1 MATRNREG
9 RKSVSIS
16 KDDEINVDLDLDGDV
31 EKKKSSYQTLLMKY
45 PFYVN
50 STQSAI
56 ISSSSVVVSQLLA
69 GNSKIDWSEVRTVA
83 FIGAFWITP
92 VLLIFYSKLH
102 RLPLGVMGK
111 LALDQLI
118 FSPLFT
124 VTIISLRLIV
134 LGRVPYADFTS
145 VLGQTVPKAV
155 LSSWT
160 FWVPARGFT
169 LLIVP
174 AHLHLLAGN
183 IFSFIWNIILS
194 MLLNA

>member
-1 MATRNREG
+1 MATAKRKD
-9 RKSVSIS
+9 RKSVAIS
-16 KDDEINVDLDLDGDV
+16 KDDEINVDLDVDV
-31 EKKKSSYQTLLMKY
+31 EGKKKSTYQTLMIKY
-45 PFYVN
+45 PFFVN
-50 STQSAI
+50 ATQSAI
-56 ISSSSVVVSQLLA
+56 ISSSSVIVSQLLA

-83 FIGAFWITP
+83 LIGSFWITP
-92 VLLIFYSKLH
+92 VLLVFYSKLH
-102 RLPLGVMGK
+102 RLQLGVLGK

-118 FSPLFT
+118 FSPIFT
-124 VTIISLRLIV
+124 LTIISLRLVV
-134 LGRVPYADFTS
+134 LGRVPYNDFTS

-174 AHLHLLAGN
+174 VHLHLLAGN
-183 IFSFIWNIILS
+183 VFSFIWNIILS

>member
-1 MATRNREG
+1 MATAKRKD
-9 RKSVSIS
+9 RKSVAIS
-16 KDDEINVDLDLDGDV
+16 KDDEINVDLDVDV
-31 EKKKSSYQTLLMKY
+31 EGKKKSTYQTLMIKY
-45 PFYVN
+45 PFFVN
-50 STQSAI
+50 ATQSAI
-56 ISSSSVVVSQLLA
+56 ISSSSVIVSQLLA

-83 FIGAFWITP
+83 FIGSFWITP
-92 VLLIFYSKLH
+92 VLLVFYSKLH
-102 RLPLGVMGK
+102 RLQLGVLGK

-118 FSPLFT
+118 FSPIFT
-124 VTIISLRLIV
+124 LTIISLRLVV
-134 LGRVPYADFTS
+134 LGRVPYNDFTS

-174 AHLHLLAGN
+174 VHLHLLAGN
-183 IFSFIWNIILS
+183 VFSFIWNIILS